1 MFESCLADVEM
12 LPPPI
17 VEFKMFAPTLLLI
30 VFTRTLAKVF
40 APIPARPPEARPFK
54 MSISDSA
61 VRVVDLAIVK
71 VVSSIIALISLSK
84 IFVIVYPPTLAPV
97 TAAEAPTT
105 PALTLAFVFA
115 KRLVSAL
122 LMELSSIFASV
133 FPVNWFTFGITL
145 TPAPVFTADKA
156 AKILFI

>member
-1 MFESCLADVEM
+1 
-12 LPPPI
+12 
-17 VEFKMFAPTLLLI
+17 
-30 VFTRTLAKVF
+30 
-40 APIPARPPEARPFK
+40 

-97 TAAEAPTT
+97 TAAEAPTI

-115 KRLVSAL
+115 KRLVAAL
-122 LMELSSIFASV
+122 LMELSSIFE
-133 FPVNWFTFGITL
+133 
-145 TPAPVFTADKA
+145 D
-156 AKILFI
+156 

>member
-1 MFESCLADVEM
+1 
-12 LPPPI
+12 
-17 VEFKMFAPTLLLI
+17 MFAPTLLLI

-84 IFVIVYPPTLAPV
+84 IFVIVYPPTLAPAA
-97 TAAEAPTT
+97 AAEAPTI

-115 KRLVSAL
+115 KRLVAAL

-145 TPAPVFTADKA
+145 TPAPVFTTDKA